1 MSLQQ
6 PKLWVLGNGQLGAMM
21 SHAAQPLAIEV
32 ETVDIVNPDDRV
44 LPIKADDIITAER
57 EQWPESTLSKQL
69 SEHPNFINGDV
80 FSLLADRYT
89 QKSLLD
95 KLTIPTSPWFLVD
108 NDITETKLHDSLG
121 ERVLLKRRTGG
132 YDGRGQHWLKQT
144 ENTNIPAD
152 WRNDAI
158 AEQGINFDEEVSLV
172 GARKKDGTCVFY
184 PLTLNLHQ
192 NGILIVSIAN
202 LDRLSHLQSQAEKML
217 SSIMDDLDY
226 VGVMAMECFRVGD
239 NLLVN
244 ELAPRVHNSGHWTQA
259 GCHIS
264 QFELHVRALY
274 NLPIPGLNSA
284 FPSAMINLIGTEH
297 DKRWLTLPN
306 SELYWYNKSV
316 RPGRKLGHLNLSTNN
331 KSVLKSDIDLLKQW
345 LPEHYQEPLD
355 WLLGELQA

>member
-1 MSLQQ
+1 MSLQK

-57 EQWPESTLSKQL
+57 EQWPESALSRQL
-69 SEHPNFINGDV
+69 SEHQNFINGDV

-95 KLTIPTSPWFLVD
+95 KLAIPTSPWFLVD
-108 NDITETKLHDSLG
+108 DKITQAELHDELG

-132 YDGRGQHWLKQT
+132 YDGRGQHWLKPP
-144 ENTNIPAD
+144 ENTAIPSD
-152 WRNDAI
+152 WRNQAI

-172 GARKKDGTCVFY
+172 GARKKDGTCLFY

-202 LDRLSHLQSQAEKML
+202 LNRLAHLQAKAEKML
-217 SSIMDDLDY
+217 TSIMNDLDY

-239 NLLVN
+239 DLLVN
-244 ELAPRVHNSGHWTQA
+244 ELAPRVHNSAHWTQA

-274 NLPIPGLNSA
+274 DLPIPSLNSA
-284 FPSAMINLIGTEH
+284 FPSAMVNLIGTEH
-297 DKRWLTLPN
+297 DKRWLTLAN
-306 SELYWYNKSV
+306 SELFWYNKSV
-316 RPGRKLGHLNLSTNN
+316 RSGRKLGHLNIST
-331 KSVLKSDIDLLKQW
+331 KDLDILESDTKNLINW
-345 LPEHYQEPLD
+345 LPEHYKEPLER
-355 WLLGELQA
+355 LLNEMRN